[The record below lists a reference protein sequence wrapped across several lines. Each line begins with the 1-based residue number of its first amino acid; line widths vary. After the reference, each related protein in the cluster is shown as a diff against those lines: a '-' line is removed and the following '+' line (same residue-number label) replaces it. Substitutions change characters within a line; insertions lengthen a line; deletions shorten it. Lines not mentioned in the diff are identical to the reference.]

1 MAVNTREEDWMPTKW
16 AVATVST
23 LAAKTGGV
31 FRGGSAVALGVSRNQ
46 LRTLA
51 DSMVIER
58 VLPDT
63 CRIASSPAT
72 SEQRLR
78 AALLWAGPDAAA
90 TGRSAA
96 ELYGLEGVRA
106 AVPEIAV
113 PLANRARTT
122 RVGVVHGSRA
132 AFMVRRVRG
141 IPATGLEFTLL
152 RLAAT
157 LDEEAFEI
165 ACEDARRRRLT
176 SVSALDA
183 YLERFARSGRPG
195 VAPLRALL
203 HELDPTHAARSVLE
217 VKTRR
222 LLTAHGMTGFARE
235 FPLEWRGRAYL

>member
-1 MAVNTREEDWMPTKW
+1 
-16 AVATVST
+16 
-23 LAAKTGGV
+23 
-31 FRGGSAVALGVSRNQ
+31 
-46 LRTLA
+46 
-51 DSMVIER
+51 MVIER

-63 CRIASSPAT
+63 YRIASSPAT

-141 IPATGLEFTLL
+141 IPATGLGFNLL

-165 ACEDARRRRLT
+165 A
-176 SVSALDA
+176 
-183 YLERFARSGRPG
+183 
-195 VAPLRALL
+195 
-203 HELDPTHAARSVLE
+203 
-217 VKTRR
+217 
-222 LLTAHGMTGFARE
+222 
-235 FPLEWRGRAYL
+235 